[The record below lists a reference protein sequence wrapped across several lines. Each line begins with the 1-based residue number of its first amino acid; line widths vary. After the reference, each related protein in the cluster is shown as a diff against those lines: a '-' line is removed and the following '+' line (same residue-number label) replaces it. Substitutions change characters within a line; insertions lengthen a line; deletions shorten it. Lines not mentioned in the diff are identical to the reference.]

1 MQEGVVT
8 DIFMAEGYVL
18 VTLAHVGQHQMLLF
32 DIGPLMDTSNFPYR
46 MMARVTPS
54 KRSSSAFSA
63 ATTELLLLSRIH
75 LKIDSNVSAL
85 RSGLAAAECV
95 QEVAFHVPS
104 GRADIRSRTLIL
116 TNDTDVINQATR
128 CWEY

>member
-18 VTLAHVGQHQMLLF
+18 VALSHVGQHQMLLF

-46 MMARVTPS
+46 TMARVTPS
-54 KRSSSAFSA
+54 KRSAFGA
-63 ATTELLLLSRIH
+63 ATTEPLLLSRIH
-75 LKIDSNVSAL
+75 LKIDSNASPL
-85 RSGLAAAECV
+85 RSWLAPAECV

-104 GRADIRSRTLIL
+104 GRADVRSRTLIL
-116 TNDTDVINQATR
+116 TNNMDGVNHEATR
-128 CWEY
+128 C